1 MKFLLI
7 LISLLHFSLA
17 SDISKMLQKQIN
29 GTSKWQ
35 SVETTIKKTP
45 PPPPKPTPTK
55 IETAPANWWE
65 HSDFNTSKT
74 GDKRID
80 AILKSLGIRLKFN
93 LKRKKYA
100 GMFKPQGL
108 VYYSNDDDR
117 HYDNSD
123 IYKKD
128 ILLKR
133 YSYYSSRDYFVFV
146 LLHEIG
152 HAVGFLQ
159 NNRMLRKYDEK
170 RKNYHYKLEEAI
182 ADSYAIQMGERLG
195 YDTKKVYDA
204 RYGRLDGYLKKMN
217 KKDIIYIEAQAA
229 ESMSKTL
236 SMIQWHKK

>member
-17 SDISKMLQKQIN
+17 SDISKMLQKQID

-45 PPPPKPTPTK
+45 PPPPKPTPPK
-55 IETAPANWWE
+55 METTPANWWE

-80 AILKSLGIRLKFN
+80 AILKTLSTRLKFN
-93 LKRKKYA
+93 LKRKKYD
-100 GMFKPQGL
+100 GMFEWQGL
-108 VYYSNDDDR
+108 YHYSNGDDR
-117 HYDNSD
+117 YHTIDYVN
-123 IYKKD
+123 KKD
-128 ILLKR
+128 IRLKR

-152 HAVGFLQ
+152 HAMGFLQ
-159 NNRMLRKYDEK
+159 TNRLLSHYDEK
-170 RKNYHYKLEEAI
+170 KRNYHYKLEEAI

-195 YDTKKVYDA
+195 YDTKKLYYA
-204 RYGRLDGYLKKMN
+204 RYRLDGYLKKMK
-217 KKDIIYIEAQAA
+217 KKDIIYIEAQVA
-229 ESMSKTL
+229 ESISKTL
-236 SMIQWHKK
+236 SMIQGIKK